1 MKGAA
6 GVDGECTKPCESFI
20 QVAFMAGLS
29 ENFNHRNNSITF
41 DKVITNVN
49 TVHNNGAY
57 DETTGYF
64 TVPIAGIY
72 AFHAHVLVISY
83 YSPSADSPQLNANL
97 RAKTKKKRDLKK

>member
-6 GVDGECTKPCESFI
+6 GVDGECTKPCESFV

-57 DETTGYF
+57 DQTTGYL

-83 YSPSADSPQLNANL
+83 YSPSADSPSAERESPCKNKKNAI
-97 RAKTKKKRDLKK
+97 